1 MILGSGERGVR
12 VGRGNGRV
20 HGDEKGFENDGYFA
34 SARVGGGNLIFS
46 LRNRVV
52 VDPCRGRKFFVWV

>member
-1 MILGSGERGVR
+1 MVPNVYLFQLPGEGKSVILFGGSRERGVR

-34 SARVGGGNLIFS
+34 SARVGG
-46 LRNRVV
+46 
-52 VDPCRGRKFFVWV
+52 KFDF